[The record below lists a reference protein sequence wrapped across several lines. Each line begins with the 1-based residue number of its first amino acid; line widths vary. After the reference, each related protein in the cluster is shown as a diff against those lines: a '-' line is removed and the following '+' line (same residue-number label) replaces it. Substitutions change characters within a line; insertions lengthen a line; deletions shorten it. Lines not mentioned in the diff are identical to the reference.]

1 MIRKALLRVAGFGQ
15 QQTADAFQ
23 AMLSRYQLGE

>member
-1 MIRKALLRVAGFGQ
+1 MIRKALLCLAGFGQ

-23 AMLSRYQLGE
+23 AMLSRYHLGE